1 MIVVFSGLHGT
12 GKSTIAKRVAETV
25 GFQYYSTGKV
35 FRELAQEKGMTLE
48 QFSKHAE
55 GKPEID
61 QTLDKKIKKIA
72 ATKGKY
78 IFDGQ
83 MPAYMLK
90 DLSNFNILL
99 RCDDNVRIERMRI
112 RDGRD
117 FETQKRETISRETS
131 ERQRF
136 IDLYGID
143 IVDPQQILT
152 TYHFILD
159 TTHLGMEEVFQI
171 CLDAVRGRIQS
182 N

>member
-12 GKSTIAKRVAETV
+12 GKSTIALRIAETL
-25 GFQYYSTGKV
+25 GYQYYSTGKV

-48 QFSKHAE
+48 QFSKYAE

-72 ATKGKY
+72 TTKGNY

-99 RCDDNVRIERMRI
+99 RCEDKVRIERMRI

-117 FETQKRETISRETS
+117 FESQKKETLSREAS

-136 IDLYGID
+136 IELYGID
-143 IVDPQQILT
+143 IVDPKQILA

-159 TTHLGMEEVFQI
+159 TTHLGMDEVFQI
-171 CLDAVRGRIQS
+171 CLDAVRGQIHG
-182 N
+182 

>member
-12 GKSTIAKRVAETV
+12 GKSTIAEPVPEQV

-35 FRELAQEKGMTLE
+35 FRELAREKGMTLE
-48 QFSKHAE
+48 QFSKYTE

-61 QTLDKKIKKIA
+61 QTLEKKIKKIA
-72 ATKGKY
+72 VTKGNY

-99 RCDDNVRIERMRI
+99 CCDDNVPLRGNSY

-117 FETQKRETISRETS
+117 FETQKRETLTREAS
-131 ERQRF
+131 ER
-136 IDLYGID
+136 
-143 IVDPQQILT
+143 
-152 TYHFILD
+152 
-159 TTHLGMEEVFQI
+159 
-171 CLDAVRGRIQS
+171 
-182 N
+182 